1 MDETLGGVAAGD
13 VDGVIELN
21 ARMNGPAAVHEFG
34 LRVSRLFCTVLLLVL
49 CLFLVIQVRT

>member
-13 VDGVIELN
+13 VDEVIELT

-34 LRVSRLFCTVLLLVL
+34 LRVSAF
-49 CLFLVIQVRT
+49 